1 MKRDIKQ
8 LKEEMTAAGFRAA
21 PFAYIVWTIRRIL
34 WPFLR
39 QYHFLQLEKLVETEE
54 FITQGLE
61 KLTVAHVQLRSDVA
75 ALTNRQGQMAID
87 LDNVAAL
94 TSRQGQMAS
103 ELENVAARQRLFL
116 TNTDVGVFVLKSGDL
131 ISEFVVRHGCWDS
144 HLMPVLEQIARKRQ
158 GTAVDVGAHLGLL
171 SAAMAKHFR
180 RVISFEPNDFN
191 YRLLVANMAINR
203 LLHVECCK
211 TPLFSKAVQLSLGKP
226 EDQEIPLP
234 IKSTND
240 FDGFEASNLG
250 AYSFTHDGT
259 GIFPAMARTLD
270 SYALDD
276 VAFVKIDTQGADGEI
291 VRGAMDTIRRCQP
304 VVVFEWEQLLSRKY
318 ETSIED
324 VVQLFR
330 EANYDVEVL
339 KRTNDKQSDYVA
351 SPRGS
356 A

>member
-21 PFAYIVWTIRRIL
+21 PFAYIVWTIRRML

-75 ALTNRQGQMAID
+75 ALTNRQGQMA
-87 LDNVAAL
+87 
-94 TSRQGQMAS
+94 S

-116 TNTDVGVFVLKSGDL
+116 TNTDAGVFVLKSGDL
-131 ISEFVVRHGCWDS
+131 ISEFVALQGCWDS
-144 HLMPVLEQIARKRQ
+144 HLIPILEQVARKRQ

-191 YRLLVANMAINR
+191 YRLLVANMSINR

-250 AYSFTHDGT
+250 AYSFTQEGT
-259 GIFPAMARTLD
+259 GIFPATARTLD

-276 VAFVKIDTQGADGEI
+276 VAFLKIDTQGADGEV
-291 VRGAMDTIRRCQP
+291 VRGALDTIRRCQP
-304 VVVFEWEQLLSRKY
+304 VVVFEWEDLLSRKY

-324 VVQLFR
+324 VMRLFW
-330 EANYDVEVL
+330 EANYNVDLL
-339 KRTNDKQSDYVA
+339 KQTNEKQSDYIA
-351 SPRGS
+351 TPRGP